1 MTETELKPE
10 WIAVDRRPAVPRAW
24 AMRGATVLDE
34 RPVAGALDTVIG
46 DWLAAGAGDIVQSG
60 EPVELTPVPAAPG
73 KLVPQPGGDLSG
85 ARCWTLP
92 GLTQSAPVDLMCG
105 AETTIAGFLS
115 LNPNWDGVICL
126 PGAPTHWALISADEV
141 VSFQS
146 FLSLEIHA
154 ALGATGAPAL
164 DPEFAEAVADT
175 MSRPERLAQRLNAAR
190 AGARLGDLADG
201 AVADRMLG
209 ALLGAELAAARPYW
223 LGQQIALIGPPEL
236 TAPYAAAL
244 QTQAA
249 MVTMAPDSGMTLTG
263 LTAAW
268 RRLPG
273 QGSNS

>member
-10 WIAVDRRPAVPRAW
+10 WIAVDRRPAVPHAW

-34 RPVAGALDTVIG
+34 RPVTGTLDAAIG
-46 DWLAAGAGDIVQSG
+46 DWLAAGARDIVQCG
-60 EPVELTPVPAAPG
+60 DPAEMTPVPAAPG
-73 KLVPQPGGDLSG
+73 KLAPRPGGNLNG
-85 ARCWTLP
+85 GRLWTLP
-92 GLTQSAPVDLMCG
+92 GLTQSAPVDLMFG

-126 PGAPTHWALISADEV
+126 PGAQTHWAQISADEV

-146 FLSLEIHA
+146 FLSLEILA
-154 ALGATGAPAL
+154 ALGATGVPAL
-164 DPEFAEAVADT
+164 DAEFAEAVADT

-223 LGQQIALIGPPEL
+223 LGQQIALIGPAEM

-249 MVTMAPDSGMTLTG
+249 MVTVAPDARMTLAG

-273 QGSNS
+273 QVSSS